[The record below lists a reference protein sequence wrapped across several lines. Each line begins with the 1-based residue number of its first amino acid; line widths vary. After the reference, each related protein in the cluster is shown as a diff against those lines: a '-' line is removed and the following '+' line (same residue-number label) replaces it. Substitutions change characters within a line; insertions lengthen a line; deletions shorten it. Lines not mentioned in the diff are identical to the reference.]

1 MIILN
6 PHSFAPKEQLN
17 LLCLAACAS
26 NTYQYETKVG
36 ESYWW
41 TASLPPSTR
50 PSAPPSASL
59 IPAFPASPFC
69 KFLNSAQD
77 AQSINKTL
85 SPPLGAS
92 AEEATQ
98 EPAGLPSKAASVVA
112 PRNANRFGNRQ
123 NRDGLGG
130 VWKAD
135 NRNSPIMLMGRGKPV
150 RNWRATKGNASH
162 S

>member
-1 MIILN
+1 MIIILH
-6 PHSFAPKEQLN
+6 PRSFAPKEQLD
-17 LLCLAACAS
+17 LLSLAHINMRQRFGGLS
-26 NTYQYETKVG
+26 
-36 ESYWW
+36 SR
-41 TASLPPSTR
+41 P

-59 IPAFPASPFC
+59 VPAFPASPFC

-92 AEEATQ
+92 AGEATQ

-150 RNWRATKGNASH
+150 KNWRATKGNASH